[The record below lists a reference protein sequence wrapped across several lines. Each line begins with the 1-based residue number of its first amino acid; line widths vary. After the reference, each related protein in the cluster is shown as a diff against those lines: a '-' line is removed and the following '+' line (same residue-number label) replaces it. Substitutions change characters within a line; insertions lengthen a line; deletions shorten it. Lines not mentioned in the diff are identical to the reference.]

1 MVGEGVQSSVWG
13 DGMFWR
19 WCWLHN
25 NVNGLKVAERMLKN
39 GYYCFNNNPSP

>member
-25 NVNGLKVAERMLKN
+25 DVNGLNVAERTLKKWLLL
-39 GYYCFNNNPSP
+39 FQ